1 MAGDFVQT
9 FLVTGGAGFIGSHF
23 IGALSAL
30 PEDVRVV
37 NVDALTYASTPSLS
51 DEAARDGRCVFVHAD
66 VRDEAAMRVVFAR
79 YRPDIVVHF
88 AAESH
93 VDRSIADP
101 MLFQDVNVGGTA
113 TLLEAARSAWACG
126 EGRLFVHVS
135 TDEVYGDL
143 PFEPADATGSSD
155 AFREDAPL
163 RPRSPYAAS
172 KAAAEM
178 FVRAYGETYGLPA
191 VIVRCSNNYGPR
203 QHAEKLIPK
212 AIACALAGKPLPL
225 YGSGRNVRDWLY
237 VGDCC
242 RGILAAVRKG
252 RSGEAYNLGGACPVS
267 NAALL
272 LALQDELR
280 AASEGRLSLEFE
292 HVADRLGHDRRY
304 AMDCR
309 KAAAELGWRPTTAF
323 RDGLR
328 STVAW
333 YLARARG

>member
-1 MAGDFVQT
+1 MRT

-23 IGALSAL
+23 
-30 PEDVRVV
+30 VRMLLRERSDAFVA
-37 NVDALTYASTPSLS
+37 NVDALTYA
-51 DEAARDGRCVFVHAD
+51 AAPCNPTDVEDDGRYAFVRAD
-66 VRDEAAMRVVFAR
+66 VRDADAMRAAFAR
-79 YRPDIVVHF
+79 YRPDVVVHF

-113 TLLEAARSAWACG
+113 TLLEAARGAWACDEGG

-172 KAAAEM
+172 KAAAEI

-191 VIVRCSNNYGPR
+191 IIVRCSNNYGPR

-212 AIACALAGKPLPL
+212 AISCALAGKPLPL

-237 VGDCC
+237 VDDCC
-242 RGILAAVRKG
+242 RGILAAARKG
-252 RSGEAYNLGGACPVS
+252 RPGEAYNLGGACPVS
-267 NAALL
+267 NGSLL
-272 LALQDELR
+272 LVLQDELR
-280 AASEGRLSLEFE
+280 TASAGRLSLGFE

-304 AMDCR
+304 AMDCK

-323 RDGLR
+323 REGLR

>member
-1 MAGDFVQT
+1 MQT

-23 IGALSAL
+23 IRLLLEERPDAF
-30 PEDVRVV
+30 VV
-37 NVDALTYASTPSLS
+37 NVDALTYAAGPCSPA
-51 DEAARDGRCVFVHAD
+51 DVEGDGRYAFVHAD
-66 VRDEAAMRVVFAR
+66 VRNEAAMRAVFAR
-79 YRPDIVVHF
+79 YRPDVVVHF

-93 VDRSIADP
+93 VDRSIENP
-101 MLFQDVNVGGTA
+101 MLFQDVNVRGTA
-113 TLLEAARSAWACG
+113 TLLEAAHGVWACDEGGG
-126 EGRLFVHVS
+126 EGCLFVYVS

-143 PFEPADATGSSD
+143 PFEPVDATGFSD

-191 VIVRCSNNYGPR
+191 VVVRCSNNYGPR

-237 VGDCC
+237 VDDCC
-242 RGILAAVRKG
+242 RGILAAACKG
-252 RSGEAYNLGGACPVS
+252 RPGEAYNLGGACPVS

-280 AASEGRLSLEFE
+280 VASADRLSIEFE
-292 HVADRLGHDRRY
+292 HVADRPGHDRRY
-304 AMDCR
+304 AMDCG

-323 RDGLR
+323 REGLR

-333 YLARARG
+333 YLARA